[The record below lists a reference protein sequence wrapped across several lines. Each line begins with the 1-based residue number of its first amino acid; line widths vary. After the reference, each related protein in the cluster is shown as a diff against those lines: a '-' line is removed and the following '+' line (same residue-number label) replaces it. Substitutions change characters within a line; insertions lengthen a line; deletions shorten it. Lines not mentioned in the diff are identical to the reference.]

1 MCSLVR
7 KENHPMG
14 IKWQTSAQTVLSDV
28 HNPHN
33 STVRW
38 GTIGPISQMS
48 KQRQQR
54 GQGTC
59 PRMHSYTL
67 VPPPPPRLCRHKPQ
81 ENPTCPRAFVSAGRK
96 VCADTQGHRTDA
108 RYLGVG
114 VGVGTGG
121 KGRSVMAHLDILLLV
136 AISTR
141 NKNAA
146 VWFLRLCPSS
156 PFLVSVWHL
165 C

>member
-1 MCSLVR
+1 MCDEVTSADLGEMAMMCSLVR

-67 VPPPPPRLCRHKPQ
+67 VPPPHLDSVDTNPRKTPLVPCICVSREESVCRHA
-81 ENPTCPRAFVSAGRK
+81 RAQDRCALPWSRGRGR
-96 VCADTQGHRTDA
+96 DRWEGEIGH
-108 RYLGVG
+108 G
-114 VGVGTGG
+114 
-121 KGRSVMAHLDILLLV
+121 
-136 AISTR
+136 
-141 NKNAA
+141 
-146 VWFLRLCPSS
+146 P
-156 PFLVSVWHL
+156 P
-165 C
+165 